1 MKLRVHA
8 KLALAA
14 VVFGGVLTACESEYD
29 PTVTE
34 TNQPVT
40 ETQQEI
46 RGDNV
51 DNSDIT
57 DDSGSINDDSEAVGS
72 NSLTNNGT
80 DENLAG
86 NSATNTN
93 SPEEESQATGEQQTA
108 DSQQQTSDVTSEE
121 YGITDERDG
130 TPDAGSWDESMESEN
145 EQTSDMRA
153 GNTETGGNQEESLSG
168 TYEDVQ
174 SDVAAKEQ
182 QTVQFEFDSAEL
194 TSEAKTRLDDFIQS
208 MEEVDPQEAELLIK
222 GYTDTQG
229 SEEYNQALAARRA
242 EAVKEYLQEQGLPSE
257 NLKTEAVGEA
267 PSESVAATIQ
277 DNRRVVVEMVVPYA
291 EELTA
296 N

>member
-1 MKLRVHA
+1 MKLQVQA
-8 KLALAA
+8 KCALAA
-14 VVFGGVLTACESEYD
+14 VIFGGVLTACESEYD

-34 TNQPVT
+34 NNQPVT

-46 RGDNV
+46 TGTDDTVN
-51 DNSDIT
+51 NSDIT
-57 DDSGSINDDSEAVGS
+57 GDSGSINDDSEAVDS
-72 NSLTNNGT
+72 NSLTSNGT

-86 NSATNTN
+86 NSAMN
-93 SPEEESQATGEQQTA
+93 SNSLAEESQATGEQETA
-108 DSQQQTSDVTSEE
+108 DATSEE

-130 TPDAGSWDESMESEN
+130 TPDTGSWDDSMDSQN
-145 EQTSDMRA
+145 EQASDMQA
-153 GNTETGGNQEESLSG
+153 GDTGNGENQEESLSG

-182 QTVQFEFDSAEL
+182 QAVQFEFDSAEL
-194 TSEAKTRLDDFIQS
+194 TSEARSKLDDFIAS
-208 MEEVDPQEAELLIK
+208 MEEVDPQEVELLIK

-229 SEEYNQALAARRA
+229 SQEYNQALAARRA
-242 EAVKEYLQEQGLPSE
+242 EAVKQYLQEQGLPSE
-257 NLKTEAVGEA
+257 NMKTEAVGEA